1 MKVIVKKTGGY
12 AGLSEDLANINTSD
26 ETNLS
31 SAEAK
36 NIEQKVQSMKFFEI
50 PKTIQSGVGAD
61 LEKYEIT
68 VSDGDRP
75 PHTVTF
81 VDDPTSTEPP
91 EALSIRELLKTLKI
105 Q

>member
-12 AGLSEDLANINTSD
+12 AGLSEDLVNIDTTD
-26 ETNLS
+26 ETKVG

-36 NIEQKVQSMKFFEI
+36 NIEQKVQSMNFFELPEI
-50 PKTIQSGVGAD
+50 IQSGVGAD
-61 LEKYEIT
+61 LENYEIT
-68 VSDGDRP
+68 VIDGDRP
-75 PHTVTF
+75 SHTVTF

-91 EALSIRELLKTLKI
+91 EALSLRELLKTLKI